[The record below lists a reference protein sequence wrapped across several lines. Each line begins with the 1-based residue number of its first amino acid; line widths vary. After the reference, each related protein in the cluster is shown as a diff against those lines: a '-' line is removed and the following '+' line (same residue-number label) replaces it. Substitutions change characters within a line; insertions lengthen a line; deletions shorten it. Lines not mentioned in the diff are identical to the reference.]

1 MWAIG
6 LILHELAIAAGRARL
21 KETVMARR
29 RDTYHR
35 PLGDIPGIVSRSHAG
50 LAHFFERNWVAE
62 RLFMNKYSHLTRPL
76 LVEHGAEGV
85 GRKEV
90 DAMLDLIQRMLR
102 YESERRIQYSRSTK
116 ETNEN
121 ERREKA
127 VRQEIK
133 RRKK

>member
-21 KETVMARR
+21 KETGI
-29 RDTYHR
+29 HR

-62 RLFMNKYSHLTRPL
+62 RLYMNKYSHLTRPL
-76 LVEHGAEGV
+76 LVEYGAEGV

-102 YESERRIQYSRSTK
+102 YESERRIQYSRSNK

-133 RRKK
+133 RRKKGREKRE

>member
-21 KETVMARR
+21 KETGI
-29 RDTYHR
+29 HR

-102 YESERRIQYSRSTK
+102 YESERRIQP
-116 ETNEN
+116 
-121 ERREKA
+121 
-127 VRQEIK
+127 
-133 RRKK
+133 